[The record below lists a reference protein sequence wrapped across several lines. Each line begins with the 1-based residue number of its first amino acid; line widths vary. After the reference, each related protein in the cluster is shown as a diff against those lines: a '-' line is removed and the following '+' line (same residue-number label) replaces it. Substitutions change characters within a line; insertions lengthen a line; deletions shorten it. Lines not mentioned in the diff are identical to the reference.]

1 MGRNSHKLETKAGAT
16 LFRTIPFLALLA
28 ALAAGPAARAQ
39 TPAEFYRGKTV
50 KIMIAGAPGAAY
62 DFVGRVLAAHIG
74 KYIPGNPAVLVENV
88 PGAAS
93 LVLLNNTYNKAARDG
108 TVFSLS
114 LNGVVLEPR
123 LKVLSR
129 EGGATNFDLSRMEFV
144 GTPTQQPQVLWVFH
158 KTPFQTAADLTKIKA
173 IMGSTAPGGDNSI
186 LPALSNVF
194 LGTKMEVVTGYPSVN
209 NIFLASETGEV
220 HGGTVN
226 YSSLA
231 GKTDW
236 VAEKKARVLLQFGV
250 ERIPEL
256 PDVPTAIELARDE
269 VGRQALRVYAL
280 KYKTTYPFIL
290 PPGVPPDRIAI
301 LRAAFMAT
309 MKDPGFIEDSRRIGV
324 DVNPLG
330 GEEIRALMREID
342 AAPEAA
348 IDSLRKI
355 LN

>member
-1 MGRNSHKLETKAGAT
+1 MK
-16 LFRTIPFLALLA
+16 RTLALLV
-28 ALAAGPAARAQ
+28 ALSSLMVDPACAQ
-39 TPAEFYRGKTV
+39 GADPFWRGKTV

-62 DFVGRVLAAHIG
+62 DFVGRALAAHMG
-74 KYIPGNPAVLVENV
+74 RHIPGGPAVVVENV

-93 LVLLNNTYNKAARDG
+93 LILLNTLYNKAARDG
-108 TVFSLS
+108 TVFGLP

-129 EGGATNFDLSRMEFV
+129 EGGAVNFDLSKMEFV
-144 GTPTQQPQVLWVFH
+144 GTPTQQPQILWVFH
-158 KTPFQTAADLTKIKA
+158 KTPFNTAADLVKTKSIL
-173 IMGSTAPGGDNSI
+173 GSTAPGGDNSI
-186 LPALSNVF
+186 LPALANVF

-236 VAEKKARVLLQFGV
+236 MEQNKARVLIQFGV

-256 PDVPTAIELARDE
+256 PDTPTAIELARDE
-269 VGRQALRVYAL
+269 VGRQALRTYAL
-280 KYKTTYPFIL
+280 KYRTTYPFLL
-290 PPGVPPDRIAI
+290 PPGVPADRVAA
-301 LRAAFMAT
+301 LRLAFMET
-309 MKDPGFIEDSRRIGV
+309 MKDPRFIEDARRIGV
-324 DVNPLG
+324 DVNPLDG
-330 GEEIRALMREID
+330 AEIGKIMREID
-342 AAPEAA
+342 EAPLEA
-348 IDSLRKI
+348 IESLRKI

>member
-1 MGRNSHKLETKAGAT
+1 MRAKLLRLTAA
-16 LFRTIPFLALLA
+16 FCLA
-28 ALAAGPAARAQ
+28 ALAPARAQ

-62 DFVGRVLAAHIG
+62 DFVGRALAAHIG
-74 KYIPGNPAVLVENV
+74 RHIPGNPAVSVENV

-108 TVFSLS
+108 TVFSLP

-129 EGGATNFDLSRMEFV
+129 EGGAASFDLSKMEFV
-144 GTPTQQPQVLWVFH
+144 GTPTQQPQILWVFH
-158 KTPFQTAADLTKIKA
+158 KAPFKTAADLTTTKSIL
-173 IMGSTAPGGDNSI
+173 GSTAPGGDNSI
-186 LPALSNVF
+186 LPMLSNAF
-194 LGTKMEVVTGYPSVN
+194 LGTKIEVVTGYPGVN
-209 NIFLASETGEV
+209 NIFLASENGEV

-236 VAEKKARVLLQFGV
+236 MEERKARVLLQFGV

-256 PDVPTAIELARDE
+256 PDVPTAVELARDE
-269 VGRQALRVYAL
+269 VGRHALRTYAL
-280 KYKTTYPFIL
+280 KYKTTYPFLL
-290 PPGVPPDRIAI
+290 PPGVPADRVAA
-301 LRAAFMAT
+301 LRQAFMET
-309 MKDPGFIEDSRRIGV
+309 MKDPKFVEDARRIGV
-324 DVNPLG
+324 DVNPLDG
-330 GEEIRALMREID
+330 AEIGKILREID
-342 AAPEAA
+342 DAPADA
-348 IDSLRKI
+348 IESLRKI